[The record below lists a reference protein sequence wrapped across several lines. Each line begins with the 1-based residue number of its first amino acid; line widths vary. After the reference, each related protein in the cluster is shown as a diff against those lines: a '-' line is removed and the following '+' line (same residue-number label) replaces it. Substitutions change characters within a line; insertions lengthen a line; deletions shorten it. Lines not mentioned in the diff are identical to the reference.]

1 MPKEIYSTSPDSSYK
16 NFCHEKYKFDL
27 EIHRSGVIWIFKN
40 RDFSVQIIY
49 KTHTHTHTP
58 NKMSWRRGNF
68 SGLACSGVI

>member
-49 KTHTHTHTP
+49 KTHTHTHPT
-58 NKMSWRRGNF
+58 KCLG
-68 SGLACSGVI
+68 GAVIFLGWHALV